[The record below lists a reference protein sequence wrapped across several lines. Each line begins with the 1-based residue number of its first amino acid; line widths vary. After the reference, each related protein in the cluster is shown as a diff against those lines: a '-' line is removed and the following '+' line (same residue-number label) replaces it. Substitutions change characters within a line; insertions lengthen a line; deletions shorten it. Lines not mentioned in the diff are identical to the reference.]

1 LHCVIRSVCI
11 VYRQRVSVK
20 LPNSANKI
28 LAARCTT
35 LSTCKVAL
43 PVSPIW
49 SLTGVHDRM
58 LPADDLG
65 VNVEV
70 DEFLTVTCTAE

>member
-1 LHCVIRSVCI
+1 
-11 VYRQRVSVK
+11 
-20 LPNSANKI
+20 
-28 LAARCTT
+28 
-35 LSTCKVAL
+35 
-43 PVSPIW
+43 
-49 SLTGVHDRM
+49 M